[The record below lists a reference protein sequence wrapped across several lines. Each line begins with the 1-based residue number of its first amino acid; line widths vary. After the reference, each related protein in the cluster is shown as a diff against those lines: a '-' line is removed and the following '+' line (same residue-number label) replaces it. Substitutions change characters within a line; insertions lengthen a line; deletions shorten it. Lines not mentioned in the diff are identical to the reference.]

1 MQNGENASGFY
12 YIIGERSSFSRFDQ
26 LTISYDLLLRATAMD
41 GAGSALLFSDTSD
54 PSFLGGSGP
63 YPNSNVVGTFISV
76 AFLHCNCCSGWRIH
90 TDTRCCKPKNKRP
103 STCVL
108 GRRES

>member
-1 MQNGENASGFY
+1 MQNGEDANGSN

-54 PSFLGGSGP
+54 PSFLGGRGP

-76 AFLHCNCCSGWRIH
+76 GLRADDANLRAERSYVGTNGLLYIA
-90 TDTRCCKPKNKRP
+90 TAAAAGRP
-103 STCVL
+103 D
-108 GRRES
+108 